1 MRPGSLAIALA
12 NGGSRGVDRD
22 AHALYQG
29 RGVYVDA
36 IRVTADGRNLS
47 EVIFLHAR
55 SREGRCPPAGP

>member
-29 RGVYVDA
+29 RGGYVDG

-47 EVIFLHAR
+47 EVIFLHVR
-55 SREGRCPPAGP
+55 SREGRCHSVDP